1 MRMPNSPEDL
11 DALAFRSL
19 LTSQRRGGSLGEAFV
34 ENHRIVAPD
43 SPAAKRFHEYA
54 LGIASRLRPEHSHER
69 QPVRFL
75 VSDPEASN
83 MQNAYVI
90 TEASPVLVCFTRA
103 LLLDFRSE
111 DELAFILG
119 HELAHLHLANEL
131 GDGPNSKTEE
141 YASDILPIQWLH
153 DAGYAPRAALD
164 MAQRLFGSGGGSFTG
179 RLAGAADEH
188 GLPAFRVDAIRAALF
203 ELSRRVGELK
213 TDPTPIGCEFAGL
226 RYESRC
232 AQFLARHPDF
242 DDVEPRA
249 ALVALTPEFG
259 SVREGCRKHYFEL
272 ADLLRAKIAGLSADD
287 PLLVGVLDAALGSWG
302 PAYDVFYAIVANR
315 LYPRRHDTPDPP
327 LGRLA
332 MVAKW
337 LQRFI
342 DSQRPESATKAAKRV
357 ASLLRGIDHRTMK
370 TLRRL
375 DWPRFSLTPHWRRR
389 DIDEV
394 KKEHESLAPPWET
407 HLAAAQAA
415 LEENDSEPFEV
426 LWLLGVPVRSLITR
440 ADRRVLQKL
449 ASTPPLS
456 TPQPPRTK
464 AGSDAYVAVVLDS
477 DGWIVDY
484 LTRENAVREDA
495 QRRQDFLERRLAALR
510 PAKPAPAG
518 PAGQTPPPPQPRAT
532 PPADSPANSPAASW
546 PNDIRSIPPAVFF
559 EQFPQIF
566 DHFASRLLS
575 VPLKYRATRQADF
588 PEWDSLR
595 EEQIL
600 HFEAVGQLVQSFR
613 ALLRAETNPGFTADP
628 EKYRQFVR
636 GFFVGRADGRD
647 VNAILEPARIGLW
660 KESGQAVFESL
671 SDLASALQQ
680 HHPLLNYAVLQDPDR
695 LLPLREK
702 IAFIAGAART
712 LTKREWKQVLA
723 IEAPRTYDELR
734 QLLSACEPGVDSV
747 PYIQRR
753 VARTVARFAAT
764 ADPSAWDIVRLIS
777 EYPLAVQYA
786 ADCTRTVSEADPVT
800 GDPRKVERNV
810 CRTRLTKH
818 VLEATTWPDD
828 PATLVSAYRVLDR
841 ARLFPG
847 IQWRTEFVDRMIRAI
862 RAEGDVHRRIALAE
876 QLLLAPVEPRHTL
889 RDLRRMKAKM
899 EETTEEGPDLVEMCR
914 RAILLRAAS
923 SRWHDDNVMKA
934 VVRDRDVREAAIA
947 VWLDDCAALFG
958 IDEGTQAYLERTEAP
973 FRALIGRVCRRGD
986 VATRE
991 ELFSRLANRLETQE
1005 HRSYELRDAIF
1016 ERSREQMLDAHLM
1029 LVLGEQSLSDILN
1042 DSVKREATVR
1052 LLAEPLT
1059 EQSSFEYAMITQ
1071 EWDEDRAIEAIL
1083 NGGKLEYYRKD
1094 PESQKDRQSPEE
1106 AIQAIKDAL
1115 AGRKPIVE
1123 RRRALSPDEVLE
1135 EARGHDRKTM
1145 RKRARSAATRLEVQ
1159 RFYEGFWHAPLSL
1172 RILVMDQLLR
1182 GRAGGFRAL
1191 VRSLRGKTAEE
1202 MRLARERWQRQREKQ
1217 SAQAAGA
1224 DQGPALVGPA
1234 PDAPGPDAAGQDG
1247 RSPERA
1253 GTDFDASRVFD
1264 YVVSRVFPLDMEYA
1278 AESRTFVQAYLDVV
1292 PEYERGLFLAALL
1305 AAGHRASAHGEHASV
1320 GKRLAMLLEYL
1331 GPAERKLGQ
1340 AIHSHP
1346 QTPHAIRHDM
1356 ARLKSQADP
1365 PTRWQLIERL
1375 LAVVPDSDRST
1386 LVRVGELKGSASYFT
1401 TVAVE
1406 REGGVRSVMVV
1417 QRPHARQQAVSGFR
1431 RLRAFVQRL
1440 RDMQSTAT
1448 ADGAAEQRQDL
1459 CDTILEIVDHAEHM
1473 AARETDSRHGFEQV
1487 ACAQRLYDGVRVE
1500 ADGIQFACRTA
1511 GWRAF
1516 GDEFR
1521 EQEEMPGVHFNDLS
1535 DATPEER
1542 RYKKAVAKAC
1552 IAIEL
1557 RNIFSGGAF
1566 DHDRHGAQLRID
1578 TETNAIGM
1586 FDHGAMHLL
1595 PLEAVEKA
1603 AIARA
1608 VTVGLACIIR
1618 GDRLH
1623 AAIHDAMKAGR
1634 LTGDRAGNVAGD
1646 CLVRVQRALLQLTDF
1661 TGPRGEYV
1669 SAQELAGIVFSLW
1682 RDGHFDGEIVNRIFG
1697 LRSLSEIGAAS
1708 FAACVQGPAG
1718 VAAAL
1723 KLLVPGCAARS
1734 VTLRARGTAT
1744 TCPL

>member
-1 MRMPNSPEDL
+1 MRMPNSPDDL
-11 DALAFRSL
+11 DALVFRSL
-19 LTSQRRGGSLGEAFV
+19 LASQRRGGSLSEAFV
-34 ENHRIVAPD
+34 ESHRIVAPD

-54 LGIASRLRPEHSHER
+54 MGIASRLRPEHSHER

-83 MQNAYVI
+83 AQDAYVMI
-90 TEASPVLVCFTRA
+90 KASPVLVCFTRA

-111 DELAFILG
+111 DEFAFILG

-164 MAQRLFGSGGGSFTG
+164 MAQRLFGSGGGSLTG

-213 TDPTPIGCEFAGL
+213 TDPTPIGCEFTGL

-232 AQFLARHPDF
+232 AQFLTRHPDF
-242 DDVEPRA
+242 DDLEPRA
-249 ALVALTPEFG
+249 ALEALTPEFG
-259 SVREGCRKHYFEL
+259 SVREGCRKHYFAL
-272 ADLLRAKIAGLSADD
+272 ADLLRSKIAGISADD
-287 PLLVGVLDAALGSWG
+287 PLLVGVLDAALSSWG
-302 PAYDVFYAIVANR
+302 PAYDVFYGIVANR
-315 LYPRRHDTPDPP
+315 LYVRRHDTPDPP

-332 MVAKW
+332 LVAKW

-342 DSQRPESATKAAKRV
+342 DSTSPVSARKAAKRV
-357 ASLLRGIDHRTMK
+357 VSLLRGIDLRTAS
-370 TLRRL
+370 TLRQL
-375 DWPRFSLTPHWRRR
+375 DWPRFSLTPHWKRR
-389 DIDEV
+389 DIDEA
-394 KKEHESLAPPWET
+394 KKEHAAIAPPWET
-407 HLAAAQAA
+407 HLAAAKTA
-415 LEENDSEPFEV
+415 LEENDSGPFEV
-426 LWLLGVPVRSLITR
+426 LWLLGIRVQSLI
-440 ADRRVLQKL
+440 ALVDRRRLEKL

-456 TPQPPRTK
+456 TPRPPRTK
-464 AGSDAYVAVVLDS
+464 AGTAAYVAVALDH
-477 DGWIVDY
+477 DGWVIDY
-484 LTRENAVREDA
+484 LAHENKVRENV
-495 QRRQDFLERRLAALR
+495 QRLHGFIERRLATLT
-510 PAKPAPAG
+510 PKKPAVEG
-518 PAGQTPPPPQPRAT
+518 PVDHTPTPPQPQSA
-532 PPADSPANSPAASW
+532 SPAVSPAASW
-546 PNDIRSIPPAVFF
+546 PDDIRSIPPAVFF

-566 DHFASRLLS
+566 DHFAWRLRS
-575 VPLKYRATRQADF
+575 VPMKYAKAQTAYF
-588 PEWDSLR
+588 PGWDSLR
-595 EEQIL
+595 DEQIR
-600 HFEAVGQLVQSFR
+600 HIECAGQLVQSFR
-613 ALLRAETNPGFTADP
+613 ALLRADTNPGFAVDP

-636 GFFVGRADGRD
+636 GFFVGRDDGRD

-660 KESGQAVFESL
+660 AQSDQITLKSL

-695 LLPLREK
+695 LLPRREK
-702 IAFIAGAART
+702 IAFIAGATRT
-712 LTKREWKQVLA
+712 LTKSEWKQVLRSD
-723 IEAPRTYDELR
+723 APRTYDDLA
-734 QLLSACEPGVDSV
+734 QWLDACEPGVASV

-753 VARTVARFAAT
+753 VGLTVARFAAT
-764 ADPSAWDIVRLIS
+764 ADPSAWDVVRLIT

-786 ADCTRTVSEADPVT
+786 ADFTRTVSEADPVT
-800 GDPRKVERNV
+800 GEPRKVGRYV
-810 CRTRLTKH
+810 CRARLMRH
-818 VLEATTWPDD
+818 VSEATTWTDD
-828 PATLVSAYRVLDR
+828 AATLVPAYRVLDR

-847 IQWRTEFVDRMIRAI
+847 IQWRTEFVDRMMRAI
-862 RAEGDVHRRIALAE
+862 RAEGNVHQRIALAE
-876 QLLLAPVEPRHTL
+876 QLLLAPAEPKHTL
-889 RDLRRMKAKM
+889 RDLRRMKDEMK
-899 EETTEEGPDLVEMCR
+899 EVTDLVEMCR
-914 RAILLRAAS
+914 RAILLQAAS
-923 SRWHDDNVMKA
+923 SSWHDDNGLKA
-934 VVRDRDVREAAIA
+934 VVRDRDVREAAIG
-947 VWLDDCAALFG
+947 VWLDDCAFLFG
-958 IDEGTQAYLERTEAP
+958 MDDGTQAYLERTEAP

-991 ELFSRLANRLETQE
+991 ELFSRLANRLETQQ

-1029 LVLGEQSLSDILN
+1029 LVLGEQSLSDILD

-1059 EQSSFEYAMITQ
+1059 EESSSEYALITQ
-1071 EWDEDRAIEAIL
+1071 EMEEDRAIETIL
-1083 NGGKLEYYRKD
+1083 NGGNLEYYRKD
-1094 PESQKDRQSPEE
+1094 PEPQKDRQSPEE
-1106 AIQAIKDAL
+1106 AIQAMKDVPAD
-1115 AGRKPIVE
+1115 RKPIVE

-1135 EARGHDRKTM
+1135 VARGHDRKTM

-1182 GRAGGFRAL
+1182 GRAGGFGRL

-1202 MRLARERWQRQREKQ
+1202 MRLARESQQRQREKQ
-1217 SAQAAGA
+1217 SAQAASA
-1224 DQGPALVGPA
+1224 DQGPEVAGPT
-1234 PDAPGPDAAGQDG
+1234 PDTPGPDAAGQDG

-1253 GTDFDASRVFD
+1253 ETDFDASRVFD

-1305 AAGHRASAHGEHASV
+1305 AAGHRTSSHGDHASV

-1346 QTPHAIRHDM
+1346 QTPHAIRSDM

-1375 LAVVPDSDRST
+1375 FAVVPETDRST
-1386 LVRVGELKGSASYFT
+1386 LVRIGDLKGSASYFT

-1406 REGGVRSVMVV
+1406 RKGGVRSVMVV
-1417 QRPHARQQAVSGFR
+1417 QRPHARPQAISGFR
-1431 RLRAFVQRL
+1431 RLRGFVQRL
-1440 RDMQSTAT
+1440 REMQPTAT
-1448 ADGAAEQRQDL
+1448 ADRAREQRQEM
-1459 CDTILEIVDHAEHM
+1459 CDTILEIVEHAEHM
-1473 AARETDSRHGFEQV
+1473 AALETDSRHGFEQV

-1500 ADGIQFACRTA
+1500 ADGIQFNCRTA
-1511 GWRAF
+1511 AWRAF

-1521 EQEEMPGVHFNDLS
+1521 EQEEMPGVHFNDLE
-1535 DATPEER
+1535 DGTPEER

-1557 RNIFSGGAF
+1557 RNIFSGEAF

-1578 TETNAIGM
+1578 TASNGIGM

-1595 PLEAVEKA
+1595 PLESVEKA
-1603 AIARA
+1603 AVARA
-1608 VTVGLACIIR
+1608 VTVGLARIIR

-1634 LTGDRAGNVAGD
+1634 LTGARAGDVAGD

-1669 SAQELAGIVFSLW
+1669 SAQELAGIIFSLW
-1682 RDGHFDGEIVNRIFG
+1682 RDGHFDGKIVNRIFG
-1697 LRSLSEIGAAS
+1697 LRSLSEIGAAA
-1708 FAACVQGPAG
+1708 FVACVQRPTGF
-1718 VAAAL
+1718 AAAL

-1734 VTLRARGTAT
+1734 VTLRPSGTAA

>member
-1 MRMPNSPEDL
+1 MPISPEDL
-11 DALAFRSL
+11 DTLAFRSL
-19 LTSQRRGGSLGEAFV
+19 LSDERRDGTLSEAFV
-34 ENHRIVAPD
+34 ERRRIVAPD
-43 SPAAKRFHEYA
+43 SPAAKRFHEYV
-54 LGIASRLRPEHSHER
+54 LRIATRLRPEHSHER
-69 QPVRFL
+69 QPLRFL

-83 MQNAYVI
+83 VQNAYVF
-90 TEASPVLVCFTRA
+90 TKASPVLFCFTRA

-111 DELAFILG
+111 DEFAFILG

-131 GDGPNSKTEE
+131 GDGANSKTEE

-164 MAQRLFGSGGGSFTG
+164 MAQRLFGSGGGSLTG

-232 AQFLARHPDF
+232 AQFLTRHPDF
-242 DDVEPRA
+242 DDSEPRA
-249 ALVALTPEFG
+249 ALEALTPEFG

-272 ADLLRAKIAGLSADD
+272 ADLLRSKIAGISADD
-287 PLLVGVLDAALGSWG
+287 PLLVGVLDAALSSWG
-302 PAYDVFYAIVANR
+302 PAYDVFYGIVANR
-315 LYPRRHDTPDPP
+315 LYVRRHDAPDPP

-332 MVAKW
+332 LVAKW

-342 DSQRPESATKAAKRV
+342 DSTRPVSARKAAKRV
-357 ASLLRGIDHRTMK
+357 VSLLRGIDHRTMK
-370 TLRRL
+370 TLHQL

-389 DIDEV
+389 DIDEA
-394 KKEHESLAPPWET
+394 KKEHTAIAPPWET

-415 LEENDSEPFEV
+415 LAENDAEPFEV
-426 LWLLGVPVRSLITR
+426 LWLLGVPVQSLIRR

-449 ASTPPLS
+449 ASTLPLS
-456 TPQPPRTK
+456 TPRPPRTK
-464 AGSDAYVAVVLDS
+464 AGSDTYVAVLLDS

-484 LTRENAVREDA
+484 LTHKNAVREDA
-495 QRRQDFLERRLAALR
+495 QQRQGFLERRLAALQ
-510 PAKPAPAG
+510 PEKPAPAG

-532 PPADSPANSPAASW
+532 VPADSPANLPAASW
-546 PNDIRSIPPAVFF
+546 PSDIRSIPPAVFF

-566 DHFASRLLS
+566 DHFAWRLLS
-575 VPLKYRATRQADF
+575 VPMKYHEARAADF
-588 PEWDSLR
+588 PGWDSLR
-595 EEQIL
+595 DEQI
-600 HFEAVGQLVQSFR
+600 HHIECAGQLVQSFR
-613 ALLRAETNPGFTADP
+613 ALLRADTNPGFAVDP
-628 EKYRQFVR
+628 DRYRQFVR
-636 GFFVGRADGRD
+636 GFFVGRGDGRD
-647 VNAILEPARIGLW
+647 VNAILEPARLGLW
-660 KESGQAVFESL
+660 QESGHDVIESL
-671 SDLASALQQ
+671 GDLASRVQQ
-680 HHPLLNYAVLQDPDR
+680 HHPLLNYAVLHDPDR
-695 LLPLREK
+695 LLSRREK
-702 IAFIAGAART
+702 IAFIAGATRT
-712 LTKREWKQVLA
+712 LTKSEWKQVLLSDT
-723 IEAPRTYDELR
+723 PRTYDDLA
-734 QLLSACEPGVDSV
+734 QWLDACEPGVASV
-747 PYIQRR
+747 PYVQRR
-753 VARTVARFAAT
+753 VGLTVARFAAT
-764 ADPSAWDIVRLIS
+764 ADPSAWDVVRLIT

-786 ADCTRTVSEADPVT
+786 ADFTRTVSEADPVT
-800 GDPRKVERNV
+800 GKPRKVGRNV
-810 CRTRLTKH
+810 CRERLTRH
-818 VLEATTWPDD
+818 VSEATTWTDD
-828 PATLVSAYRVLDR
+828 AATLVPAYRVLDR

-847 IQWRTEFVDRMIRAI
+847 IQWRTEFVDRMMRAI
-862 RAEGDVHRRIALAE
+862 RAEGNVHQRIALAE
-876 QLLLAPVEPRHTL
+876 QLLLAPVEPKHTL
-889 RDLRRMKAKM
+889 RDLRRMKDEMK
-899 EETTEEGPDLVEMCR
+899 EVTDLVEMCR
-914 RAILLRAAS
+914 RAILLQAAS
-923 SRWHDDNVMKA
+923 SSWHDDNGLKA
-934 VVRDRDVREAAIA
+934 VVRDRDVRDAAIA

-958 IDEGTQAYLERTEAP
+958 IDDGTQAYLERTEAP

-991 ELFSRLANRLETQE
+991 ELFSQLANRLETQE

-1029 LVLGEQSLSDILN
+1029 LVLGEQSLSDILD

-1059 EQSSFEYAMITQ
+1059 EESSFEYAMITQ
-1071 EWDEDRAIEAIL
+1071 EMEEDRAIETIL

-1094 PESQKDRQSPEE
+1094 PEPQKDRQSPEE
-1106 AIQAIKDAL
+1106 AIQAMNDAI

-1135 EARGHDRKTM
+1135 KVRGHDRKTM

-1182 GRAGGFRAL
+1182 GRAGGFGGL
-1191 VRSLRGKTAEE
+1191 VRSLRGKTAEQ
-1202 MRLARERWQRQREKQ
+1202 MRLARERRQRQREKQ
-1217 SAQAAGA
+1217 SAQAASA
-1224 DQGPALVGPA
+1224 DQGPAVVGPA
-1234 PDAPGPDAAGQDG
+1234 PDTPGPDAAGQDG

-1253 GTDFDASRVFD
+1253 ETDFDASRVFD

-1305 AAGHRASAHGEHASV
+1305 AAGHRTSSHGDHASV

-1346 QTPHAIRHDM
+1346 QTPHAIRSDM

-1375 LAVVPDSDRST
+1375 FAVVPESDRST
-1386 LVRVGELKGSASYFT
+1386 LVRIGDLKGSASYFT

-1406 REGGVRSVMVV
+1406 RKGGVRSVMVV
-1417 QRPHARQQAVSGFR
+1417 QRPHARPQAISGFR
-1431 RLRAFVQRL
+1431 RLRGFVQRL
-1440 RDMQSTAT
+1440 REMQPTAT
-1448 ADGAAEQRQDL
+1448 ADRAGEQRQEM
-1459 CDTILEIVDHAEHM
+1459 CDTILEIVEHAEHM
-1473 AARETDSRHGFEQV
+1473 AALETDSRHGFEQV

-1500 ADGIQFACRTA
+1500 ADGIQFNCRTA
-1511 GWRAF
+1511 AWRAF

-1521 EQEEMPGVHFNDLS
+1521 EQEEMPGVHFNDLE
-1535 DATPEER
+1535 DGTPEER

-1557 RNIFSGGAF
+1557 RNIFSGGSF

-1578 TETNAIGM
+1578 NASNGIGM

-1595 PLEAVEKA
+1595 PLESVEKA
-1603 AIARA
+1603 AVARA
-1608 VTVGLACIIR
+1608 VIVGLARIIR

-1634 LTGDRAGNVAGD
+1634 LTGDRAGDVAGD

-1669 SAQELAGIVFSLW
+1669 SAEELAGIIFSLW

-1697 LRSLSEIGAAS
+1697 LRSLSEIGAAA
-1708 FAACVQGPAG
+1708 FVACVQRPTGF
-1718 VAAAL
+1718 AAAL

-1734 VTLRARGTAT
+1734 VTLRASGTAA